1 MCVRAA
7 NLSMGAFG
15 ADHVLFDDA
24 RAHASASVVAVRL
37 LRRSCAG
44 SVFGAGLRVV
54 PFKQPAFSLHRA
66 SDLLDMSSSH
76 SNDSTRRRHWAA
88 ATHPGPCCLPTPPG
102 RSQNTN
108 TPIFPQLFAIHVLY
122 YSSLHKRRRRTSQ
135 ITICSVNAA
144 LRACH
149 ALPSSSQPVDS
160 GLGWSHTQVHSMQPR
175 GPYA

>member
-1 MCVRAA
+1 MYVCARSKFVNGRLWRRSRVVRRRT
-7 NLSMGAFG
+7 
-15 ADHVLFDDA
+15 
-24 RAHASASVVAVRL
+24 RACISVSSCSA

-76 SNDSTRRRHWAA
+76 SNDSIRRRHWAA